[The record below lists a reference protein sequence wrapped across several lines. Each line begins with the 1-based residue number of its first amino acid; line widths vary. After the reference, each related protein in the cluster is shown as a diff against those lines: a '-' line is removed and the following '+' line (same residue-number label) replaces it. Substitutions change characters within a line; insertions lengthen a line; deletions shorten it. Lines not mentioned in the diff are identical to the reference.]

1 MKIRELLTYFG
12 VRTDTPAVKA
22 FGKQVDVAKAKMA
35 AAKQSAAN
43 FASGIKSLVLQYLGF
58 QAAVRLGGGLLGAN
72 VEVERLN
79 AALQT
84 TEGSAAGAEAAF
96 KRIQKF
102 TAETPFQ
109 LAQVTDG
116 YMKLKNLGMDP
127 SERAMTSYGNTA
139 SSMGKD
145 LNQMVEAVADAS
157 TGEFERLKEFGIK
170 ASSQGNKVA
179 FTFGGVTTTVGKNS
193 KEIQD
198 YLIGLGETKFAGA
211 MERQMGTLGGVI
223 SNLKDNLFMAAVAI
237 GKGGMNDALRE
248 LLRELVGISGAG
260 GNVAKTVGQ
269 VLGQQ
274 IRRVTQLIRWMKTHV
289 EVLTKVLKL
298 MVLALAVQK
307 YFQFAS
313 AISKAI
319 TLVRSFGHVA
329 MLAQAKLLIIPAII
343 GLIILLIQDIYVYL
357 KGGRSLTGRFIDKFK
372 EAPGPIGA
380 IARAILGIVPFLK
393 KVFAVASSI
402 IARLAPIAKRLV
414 ARVLPVLKNIFMM
427 VLKIWQDQIA
437 MWLDI
442 IEELWPVVEDLLDT
456 LIDAFQEILPAI
468 KDLFTTVFDVVREL
482 VPVFKDLFRAVIG
495 LVMEVVPIVIDIV
508 KIVISTVIDVVR
520 SLLPLVRTLFKVL
533 LPIIVDRIKSVIRI
547 TAWLVK
553 TAIKILRPVIRF
565 IVAYIKIVIAVVT
578 KVVEWIAGAIG
589 WLRDNVW
596 DPVTAKI
603 TEWWTAFEGF
613 LTPIIDKIRGIFEG
627 LGTAIIGIWD
637 GVKAAVEK
645 ILNWMGEKLGGVVD
659 SVGGAV
665 DKVTSFLGIGDT
677 THPMASAVKMAQD
690 MTAKY
695 SVATASAGGGQ
706 NLTVGT
712 VAVTVQGTTN
722 MGPTE
727 LANATKKGTTDA
739 LVGPRRQ
746 TARAMGGTNG

>member
-193 KEIQD
+193 KAIQD

-248 LLRELVGISGAG
+248 LLRELVGVSGASG
-260 GNVAKTVGQ
+260 SVAKAIGQ

-274 IRRVTQLIRWMKTHV
+274 IRRVTQLIRWLKTHV
-289 EVLTKVLKL
+289 ETVTKVLKL

-313 AISKAI
+313 AVGKAI
-319 TLVRSFGHVA
+319 TLVRTFGRVA
-329 MLAQAKLLIIPAII
+329 LLAQAKLLLIPAVI
-343 GLIILLIQDIYVYL
+343 GLILLLIQDLYINMR
-357 KGGRSLTGRFIDKFK
+357 GGRSLTGRFIDKFR

-380 IARAILGIVPFLK
+380 IARALAGILPFLK
-393 KVFAVASSI
+393 KLFTAAASL
-402 IARLAPIAKRLV
+402 IARLAPIAKRLI
-414 ARVLPVLKNIFMM
+414 ARVLPVVKTVFLM
-427 VLKIWQDQIA
+427 VLKLWQDQIA

-442 IEELWPVVEDLLDT
+442 LEELWPVVEDLLAA
-456 LIDAFQEILPAI
+456 LIAAFQELLPAI
-468 KDLFTTVFDVVREL
+468 KDLFATVFEVVREL

-495 LVMEVVPIVIDIV
+495 LVKELVPIVIDIV
-508 KIVISTVIDVVR
+508 KTVISTVIDVVR

-533 LPIIVDRIKSVIRI
+533 LPIIVARLKTVISY

-553 TAIKILRPVIRF
+553 TAIKILRPVIQF
-565 IVAYIKIVIAVVT
+565 TIATLKVLITVVT
-578 KVVEWIAGAIG
+578 KVVVWIAGAIH
-589 WLRDNVW
+589 WLRDKVW
-596 DPVTAKI
+596 EPVTAKV
-603 TEWWTAFEGF
+603 TEWWTALEGF
-613 LTPIIDKIRGIFEG
+613 LTPIIDKIRGLFEG
-627 LGTAIIGIWD
+627 LGAAIIGIWD
-637 GVKAAVEK
+637 GVKAAVEQV
-645 ILNWMGEKLGGVVD
+645 LNWMDEKLGGVVE

-665 DKVTSFLGIGDT
+665 DKVTSFLGMGEDVAFA
-677 THPMASAVKMAQD
+677 PRQMVQD
-690 MTAKY
+690 MLAKQG
-695 SVATASAGGGQ
+695 VAATASGGQ
-706 NLTVGT
+706 NLSVGT
-712 VAVTVQGTTN
+712 VSVTVQGTTN

-727 LANATKKGTTDA
+727 LANATKKGATDA
-739 LVGPRRQ
+739 LAGPRRQ
-746 TARAMGGTNG
+746 AARAMGGTNG